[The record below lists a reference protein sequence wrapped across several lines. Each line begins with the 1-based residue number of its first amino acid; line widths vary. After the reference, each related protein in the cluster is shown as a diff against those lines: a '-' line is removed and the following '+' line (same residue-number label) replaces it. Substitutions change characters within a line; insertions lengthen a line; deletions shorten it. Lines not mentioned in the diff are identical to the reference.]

1 MGRPLLLV
9 TNDDGYKAPGV
20 NLLAKLAQKYGDVVL
35 LAPDAPQSAQSSAL
49 TVEVPLRVTLV
60 EKKQGY
66 ACYKTNGKPTDCVK
80 LAINKIL
87 PRRPDFVLSGIN
99 HGSNA
104 SVNVLYSGTMGAAIE
119 GAIMGIPSVGFSITS
134 HSWGVDFSEVESYIE
149 GSIKQ
154 LIAKGMPKGNCWNIN
169 FPEGKIKGMKVCR
182 QSDGLWQKEYV
193 KNTDPNGKEY
203 YWLTGEYKN
212 REPQATDTDIWALDN
227 GYASL
232 VPIRYDMTNSEYLQE
247 LQKEF

>member
-1 MGRPLLLV
+1 MGRPLILV
-9 TNDDGYKAPGV
+9 TNDDGYKAPGI

-49 TVEVPLRVTLV
+49 TVEVPLRVALV
-60 EKKQGY
+60 EEKQGY

-80 LAINKIL
+80 LAIDKIL

-134 HSWGVDFSEVESYIE
+134 HSWGVDFSEVGEYIE
-149 GSIKQ
+149 KSIKQ
-154 LIAKGMPKGNCWNIN
+154 LIVNGMPKGNCWNIN
-169 FPEGKIKGMKVCR
+169 FPEGKIKGLKVCR

-232 VPIRYDMTNSEYLQE
+232 VPIRYDMTNCKYLQQ
-247 LQKEF
+247 LQKDF